1 MSSYKVK
8 GQLDK
13 LRDIL
18 KYPLIGERKVRN
30 FVDTLEA
37 LSQFMNKLFFENV
50 VTKRMEEN
58 ADNEPEES
66 KYQTK
71 QEREAKSAQAEA
83 YDKFF
88 TFFPFWD
95 TKFCEGS
102 REDSVFLRKQLGTSV
117 PDCLNLSEVLK
128 CETIRE
134 VITFYQQNRESQ
146 NIGAFTQDEMYKLEQ
161 RGLDKLKAENVRNL
175 IGFLSKQSR
184 MISPELFEFLNPEKA
199 KHKIDLR
206 GISLGRLSCISAIFC
221 SVINMRHP
229 VKRID
234 LT

>member
-1 MSSYKVK
+1 MGSYKLK
-8 GQLDK
+8 GQIDK

-18 KYPLIGERKVRN
+18 KYPLISDRKVRN
-30 FVDTLEA
+30 FLDILEA
-37 LSQFMNKLFFENV
+37 LNQYMNKLFFENV
-50 VTKRMEEN
+50 VTKRSEEAGETEQEEN
-58 ADNEPEES
+58 

-128 CETIRE
+128 AETLRE
-134 VITFYQQNRESQ
+134 VILFYQQNRESQ

-161 RGLDKLKAENVRNL
+161 RGLDKLKAENMRSL
-175 IGFLSKQSR
+175 IAFLSKQSKLVPKQ
-184 MISPELFEFLNPEKA
+184 IFDFLDPEQL

-206 GISLGRLSCISAIFC
+206 GITLGRPSCISAVFC
-221 SVINMRHP
+221 SVINMHHP
-229 VKRID
+229 IKRID
-234 LT
+234 LS